1 MAQTTTIQNL
11 RAAPETQLPMVSP
24 GFGSLQSFELMQRGA
39 NLLASSTLVPAQYRK
54 VIEKLDK
61 FGNVKESRE
70 NPNALANA
78 VVALN
83 MAQRMGADPLMVMQ
97 NLYIVEGRPSWSS
110 QWIIAAINGCGRFS
124 PLRFEIKVLGAKAI
138 EYKSTYWESG
148 ERRSKVEK
156 VEINDKECIAWAVES
171 GTTIPQFS
179 LEDLKQFGG
188 VYGCCKEYGIPLIES
203 PAVSIEMAVLE
214 GWYTKNGSKWQTMD
228 EVMLRY
234 RTASFFGKLYAPE
247 LLMGLQTVEEAQD
260 IIEASTGPDGT
271 ISVNVEELRGNAQ
284 PAQRQH
290 APTNATD
297 LEARE
302 PAAQAD
308 TSPAKAQAEAGNPA
322 QGAATAAPASQTE
335 PAGAQQPQQTGAGAE
350 DAGLDPAAV
359 EHQIVNAKTLDVL
372 DLASDSIDGVDDLGE
387 RARLLELYQAR
398 RLSMT
403 AANQRGAS
411 SGGQQSAG
419 ATAPRRRMQA
429 PE

>member
-1 MAQTTTIQNL
+1 MTQTATIQNL
-11 RAAPETQLPMVSP
+11 RAAPETQMPIVAP
-24 GFGSLQSFELMQRGA
+24 GFGSLQGFELMQRA
-39 NLLASSTLVPAQYRK
+39 ARLLSSSTLVPVAYRQT
-54 VIEKLDK
+54 IEKLDR

-70 NPNALANA
+70 NPNALANS

-124 PLRFEIKVLGAKAI
+124 PLRFRIESRGEREI
-138 EYKSTYWESG
+138 EYKSTYWESNQ
-148 ERRSKVEK
+148 RHTKVEK
-156 VEINDKECIAWAVES
+156 VRINDKVCVAWAIE
-171 GTTIPQFS
+171 
-179 LEDLKQFGG
+179 
-188 VYGCCKEYGIPLIES
+188 KETGEVIES

-271 ISVNVEELRGNAQ
+271 ISVNVDELRGSAAPNQRQ
-284 PAQRQH
+284 PA
-290 APTNATD
+290 AADVTD
-297 LEARE
+297 VESRDTKS
-302 PAAQAD
+302 AQAAPD
-308 TSPAKAQAEAGNPA
+308 TAPAQAQAETGDRA
-322 QGAATAAPASQTE
+322 QTAAPDVTTNADPTV
-335 PAGAQQPQQTGAGAE
+335 GAGE
-350 DAGLDPAAV
+350 DDGGEALDPAKV
-359 EHQIVNAKTLDVL
+359 EEQLRAAKSLDVL
-372 DLASDSIDGVDDLGE
+372 DIAADYLPGIADIDERDSLN
-387 RARLLELYQAR
+387 RLYQQL

-403 AANQRGAS
+403 GAQQR
-411 SGGQQSAG
+411 
-419 ATAPRRRMQA
+419 TPRRRVAA

>member
-1 MAQTTTIQNL
+1 MSQTTTVQGL
-11 RAAPETQLPMVSP
+11 RAASPESQLPIVAP
-24 GFGSLQSFELMQRGA
+24 GFGSLQGFELMQRA
-39 NLLASSTLVPAQYRK
+39 ARLLSSSTLVPVAYRQT
-54 VIEKLDK
+54 IEKLDRY
-61 FGNVKESRE
+61 GNVKESRE
-70 NPNALANA
+70 NPNALANS

-124 PLRFEIKVLGAKAI
+124 PLRFRIESRGEREV
-138 EYKSTYWESG
+138 EYKSAYWENNQ
-148 ERRSKVEK
+148 RHTKVEK
-156 VEINDKECIAWAVES
+156 VKINDKVCVAWAIE
-171 GTTIPQFS
+171 
-179 LEDLKQFGG
+179 
-188 VYGCCKEYGIPLIES
+188 KETGEVIES

-260 IIEASTGPDGT
+260 IIEATTAPDGT
-271 ISVNVEELRGNAQ
+271 ISVNVDELRQATQ
-284 PAQRQH
+284 PAERQP
-290 APTNATD
+290 AAAQANATD

-302 PAAQAD
+302 PAATTD
-308 TSPAKAQAEAGNPA
+308 TTLAMAQAEAGNPA
-322 QGAATAAPASQTE
+322 QGAATAAPASQT
-335 PAGAQQPQQTGAGAE
+335 QQADRPST
-350 DAGLDPAAV
+350 DAGLDPAKV
-359 EHQIVNAKTLDVL
+359 EHQIQTAKSIDVL

-387 RARLLELYQAR
+387 RARLHQLYQSR

-403 AANQRGAS
+403 AAAQRGAS
-411 SGGQQSAG
+411 SAGQQAAG
-419 ATAPRRRMQA
+419 APAQRRRMQA

>member
-1 MAQTTTIQNL
+1 MSQPTTVQNL
-11 RAAPETQLPMVSP
+11 RAAPEAQMPVVAP
-24 GFGSLQSFELMQRGA
+24 GFGSLQGFELMQRA
-39 NLLASSTLVPAQYRK
+39 ARLLSSSTLVPVAYRQT
-54 VIEKLDK
+54 IEKLDR

-70 NPNALANA
+70 NPNALANS

-124 PLRFEIKVLGAKAI
+124 PLRFRIESRGEREV
-138 EYKSTYWESG
+138 EYKSTYWDNNQ
-148 ERRSKVEK
+148 RHTKVEK
-156 VEINDKECIAWAVES
+156 VKINDKVCVAWAIE
-171 GTTIPQFS
+171 
-179 LEDLKQFGG
+179 
-188 VYGCCKEYGIPLIES
+188 KETGEVIES

-308 TSPAKAQAEAGNPA
+308 TSSAKAQAEAGSPA

-335 PAGAQQPQQTGAGAE
+335 PAGAPQPQQTGAGAE

-403 AANQRGAS
+403 AQQQQQQQQQRP
-411 SGGQQSAG
+411 SGRPA
-419 ATAPRRRMQA
+419 RRMAA